1 MKKLL
6 FILSISVSFLGLAQV
21 DTSILIK
28 SQYVE
33 FFNWDNGQDEYV
45 LEDEDWLDI
54 TMDPYDDYYLIEIDN
69 DGDIEKIWWEHSENI
84 QDFDGDAYFTKDG
97 RKIVFNYA
105 DQEIWFFYDYYE
117 QTDRYLKLMIVSKIG
132 TYEK

>member
-6 FILSISVSFLGLAQV
+6 FLLSIFFSFWGSAQV

-33 FFNWDNGQDEYV
+33 FFDWDEGKEEYI
-45 LEDEDWLDI
+45 LDSKDWLDMTI
-54 TMDPYDDYYLIEIDN
+54 DPYEDYYLVEIDN
-69 DGDIEKIWWEHSENI
+69 DGVTDKVWWEHSENI

-97 RKIVFNYA
+97 RKVVFNYG
-105 DQEIWFFYDYYE
+105 DQEIWFFYEYY
-117 QTDRYLKLMIVSKIG
+117 QRTDRYLKLMIVSKLG